1 MNSARTSHVRWLL
14 VFWLFI
20 LSAVSYLDRVNI
32 SIAGGSIAEA
42 YHLSD
47 VQLGQVFSAML
58 VGYALFQTVGG
69 RLADRFGPRR
79 VLAAGVAWWGIF
91 TALTAM
97 VPANIAGA
105 LLIFV
110 AVRFLLGAGE
120 AVIYP
125 SANQFIARWI
135 PTTERGIASGWI
147 FAGVGAGAGLTPLIV
162 TYIMVHYGW
171 RSSFWVCSIIGFA
184 VGAMWFVIARD
195 TPAEHPKVSAS
206 ELALIRS
213 GLTQPESK
221 SESKPELSNDPRAL
235 VPWSRVIQSKEVL
248 AITLSYFCYGYV
260 AWIFFSW
267 FYRYLAK
274 VRGLDL
280 KASAFYTMLPF
291 LAMLVCCLLGG
302 SINDWLTK
310 RLGPRV
316 GRCGLAAFSI
326 SLAGIFIAFGS
337 QVQSA
342 RLASVVLAGGAGAL
356 YLSQSSF
363 WSVTADLAGASAGSV
378 SGFMNMGNQI
388 GAALTASLTPWI
400 AARFGW
406 TTSFLVAAAL
416 CLVGAVSW
424 LFVDPSRQLRVS
436 LADAGAVQIQ
446 SSKYLADQPV
456 NRSPVARA
464 RVGED
469 LV

>member
-1 MNSARTSHVRWLL
+1 MNTAKTSHVRWLL
-14 VFWLFI
+14 VFWLFV

-47 VQLGQVFSAML
+47 VQLGKVFSAML
-58 VGYALFQTVGG
+58 VGYALFQTTGG
-69 RLADRFGPRR
+69 RLADGFGPRR
-79 VLAAGVAWWGIF
+79 VLAAGVMWWGIF

-97 VPANIAGA
+97 VPANTAGA

-110 AVRFLLGAGE
+110 VVRFLLGAGE

-135 PTTERGIASGWI
+135 PTSERGIANGWI
-147 FAGVGAGAGLTPLIV
+147 FAGVGAGAGLTPLII
-162 TYIMVHYGW
+162 TYIMFHYGW
-171 RSSFWVCSIIGFA
+171 RSSFWVCSVIGLAAGA
-184 VGAMWFVIARD
+184 VWFVIARD
-195 TPAEHPKVSAS
+195 NPTEHAGVSAS
-206 ELALIRS
+206 ELIFIRS
-213 GLTQPESK
+213 GLTEVEPK
-221 SESKPELSNDPRAL
+221 GDVKPL
-235 VPWSRVIQSKEVL
+235 VPWGRVLQSREVW
-248 AITLSYFCYGYV
+248 AVTLSYFCYGYV

-274 VRGLDL
+274 VRALNL

-302 SINDWLTK
+302 AINDRLTK
-310 RLGPRV
+310 RLGLRA
-316 GRCGLAAFSI
+316 GRCGLAAFAI
-326 SLAGIFIAFGS
+326 AVAGIFIAFGS

-363 WSVTADLAGASAGSV
+363 WSVTVDIAGASSGSV
-378 SGFMNMGNQI
+378 SGFMNTGNQI
-388 GAALTASLTPWI
+388 GAALTATLTPWI

-406 TTSFLVAAAL
+406 TTSFLVAAGL
-416 CLVGAVSW
+416 CFVGAASW
-424 LFVDPSRQLRVS
+424 LIVDPTRQLRVIPV
-436 LADAGAVQIQ
+436 DAAGVQVQ
-446 SSKYLADQPV
+446 SPKRMSDQSV
-456 NRSPVARA
+456 SGSPAA
-464 RVGED
+464 RVRS
-469 LV
+469 

>member
-1 MNSARTSHVRWLL
+1 MLRKGKKPAMTTAKTTRVRWFL

-32 SIAGGSIAEA
+32 SIASGPIAEA

-47 VQLGQVFSAML
+47 VQLGKVFSAML

-69 RLADRFGPRR
+69 RLADRFGARR
-79 VLAAGVAWWGIF
+79 VLTGGVVWWGVF
-91 TALTAM
+91 TALTAL
-97 VPANIAGA
+97 VPANITDAVF
-105 LLIFV
+105 IFV

-135 PTTERGIASGWI
+135 PTTERGIANGWI
-147 FAGVGAGAGLTPLIV
+147 FAGVGAGAGLTPLII
-162 TYIMVHYGW
+162 TYIMLHYGW
-171 RSSFWVCSIIGFA
+171 RSSFWACSILGFIAGA
-184 VGAMWFVIARD
+184 VWFLAARD
-195 TPAEHPKVSAS
+195 TPAEHPGVSAS
-206 ELALIRS
+206 ELSLINA
-213 GLTQPESK
+213 GLTQAE
-221 SESKPELSNDPRAL
+221 PRDAKVL
-235 VPWSRVIQSKEVL
+235 LPWARVMRSKEVW
-248 AITLSYFCYGYV
+248 AVTLSYFCYGYV

-302 SINDWLTK
+302 AINDRLTK

-316 GRCGLAAFSI
+316 GRCGLAAFAI
-326 SLAGIFIAFGS
+326 TVAGIFIALGS
-337 QVQSA
+337 QVESA

-363 WSVTADLAGASAGSV
+363 WSVTADIAGSSSGSV

-388 GAALTASLTPWI
+388 GAAITASLTPWI

-416 CLVGAVSW
+416 CIVGALSW
-424 LFVDPSRQLRVS
+424 LIVDPSRQLKAIPIDRAVAKSRV
-436 LADAGAVQIQ
+436 L
-446 SSKYLADQPV
+446 
-456 NRSPVARA
+456 R
-464 RVGED
+464 
-469 LV
+469 

>member
-97 VPANIAGA
+97 VPANITGA

-195 TPAEHPKVSAS
+195 APAEHPKVSAS

-464 RVGED
+464 TVED

>member
-1 MNSARTSHVRWLL
+1 MNKEILAMNSARTSHVRWFL

-42 YHLSD
+42 YHLND

-97 VPANIAGA
+97 VPAKIAGA
-105 LLIFV
+105 LFIFV
-110 AVRFLLGAGE
+110 AVRFFLGAGE

-125 SANQFIARWI
+125 SANQFVARWI
-135 PTTERGIASGWI
+135 PTTERGIANGWI

-184 VGAMWFVIARD
+184 VGAVWFFIARD
-195 TPAEHPKVSAS
+195 TPAEHPGVSAS

-221 SESKPELSNDPRAL
+221 NDPKGL
-235 VPWSRVIQSKEVL
+235 VPWARVIQSKEVL
-248 AITLSYFCYGYV
+248 AVTLSYFCYGYV

-302 SINDWLTK
+302 TINDRLTK

-316 GRCGLAAFSI
+316 GRCGLAAVSI

-342 RLASVVLAGGAGAL
+342 RLASIVLAGGAGAL

-363 WSVTADLAGASAGSV
+363 WSVTADIAGASAGAV

-406 TTSFLVAAAL
+406 TTSFLVAAGL
-416 CLVGAVSW
+416 CLVGALSW
-424 LFVDPSRQLRVS
+424 LVVDPSRQLKVS
-436 LADAGAVQIQ
+436 PADAGTVPMQ

-464 RVGED
+464 SS
-469 LV
+469 

>member
-1 MNSARTSHVRWLL
+1 MTTAGTSRVRWFL
-14 VFWLFI
+14 VFWLFV

-32 SIAGGSIAEA
+32 SIAGGSIADA
-42 YHLSD
+42 YHLND
-47 VQLGQVFSAML
+47 VQLGKVFSAML

-79 VLAAGVAWWGIF
+79 VLAAGVAWWGVF
-91 TALTAM
+91 TALTAL
-97 VPANIAGA
+97 VPADIAGA

-125 SANQFIARWI
+125 SANQFVARWI
-135 PTTERGIASGWI
+135 PTAERGIANGWI
-147 FAGVGAGAGLTPLIV
+147 FAGVGAGAGLTPLLV

-171 RSSFWVCSIIGFA
+171 RTSFWVCAIVGFA
-184 VGAMWFVIARD
+184 AGAVWFVGSRD
-195 TPAEHPKVSAS
+195 TPAEHPRVSDS
-206 ELALIRS
+206 ELRLIRS
-213 GLTQPESK
+213 GLIQVEAKNGATKENSAES
-221 SESKPELSNDPRAL
+221 L
-235 VPWSRVIQSKEVL
+235 VSWRRVLRSKEVW
-248 AITLSYFCYGYV
+248 AVTLSYFCYGYV

-280 KASAFYTMLPF
+280 NTSALYTMLPF

-302 SINDWLTK
+302 AINDRLTK
-310 RLGPRV
+310 WKGVRV
-316 GRCGLAAFSI
+316 GRCAVAVFAI
-326 SLAGIFIAFGS
+326 ALAGVFIAFGS

-363 WSVTADLAGASAGSV
+363 WSVTADIGGASSGSV

-388 GAALTASLTPWI
+388 GAALTAFLTPWI
-400 AARFGW
+400 AVRFGW
-406 TTSFLVAAAL
+406 TASFLVAAGL
-416 CLVGAVSW
+416 CFVGAVSW
-424 LFVDPSRQLRVS
+424 LAVDPTKMLSPVQAGPTQGPGP
-436 LADAGAVQIQ
+436 LADDSLKRPTVTA
-446 SSKYLADQPV
+446 SS
-456 NRSPVARA
+456 
-464 RVGED
+464 
-469 LV
+469 

>member
-1 MNSARTSHVRWLL
+1 MNGARTSHVRWFL
-14 VFWLFI
+14 VIWLFV

-47 VQLGQVFSAML
+47 VQLGKVFSAML

-79 VLAAGVAWWGIF
+79 VLAAGVMWWGIF

-105 LLIFV
+105 LFIFV
-110 AVRFLLGAGE
+110 VVRFLLGAGE

-125 SANQFIARWI
+125 SANQFVARWI
-135 PTTERGIASGWI
+135 PTSERGIANGLI
-147 FAGVGAGAGLTPLIV
+147 FAGVGAGAGLTPLLI
-162 TYIMVHYGW
+162 TEIMLHYGW
-171 RSSFWVCSIIGFA
+171 RSSFWVCSIIGFTAGA
-184 VGAMWFVIARD
+184 VWFVMARD
-195 TPAEHPKVSAS
+195 TPDEHAGVTAY

-213 GLTQPESK
+213 GLTRAESK
-221 SESKPELSNDPRAL
+221 QGESKNDPKAPM
-235 VPWSRVIQSKEVL
+235 PWSRVMQSKEVW
-248 AITLSYFCYGYV
+248 AVTLSYFCYGYV

-274 VRGLDL
+274 VRGLNL

-302 SINDWLTK
+302 AINDRLTK

-316 GRCGLAAFSI
+316 GRCGVAAFAI
-326 SLAGIFIAFGS
+326 AVAGIFIAFGS

-363 WSVTADLAGASAGSV
+363 WSVTADIAGASSGSV
-378 SGFMNMGNQI
+378 SGFMNMGNQV

-406 TTSFLVAAAL
+406 TTSFLVAAGL
-416 CLVGAVSW
+416 CVVGALSW
-424 LFVDPSRQLRVS
+424 LVVDPTRQLRVS
-436 LADAGAVQIQ
+436 AADAGAAQVQG
-446 SSKYLADQPV
+446 SKHLSDESGSG
-456 NRSPVARA
+456 SPVARA
-464 RVGED
+464 S
-469 LV
+469 L